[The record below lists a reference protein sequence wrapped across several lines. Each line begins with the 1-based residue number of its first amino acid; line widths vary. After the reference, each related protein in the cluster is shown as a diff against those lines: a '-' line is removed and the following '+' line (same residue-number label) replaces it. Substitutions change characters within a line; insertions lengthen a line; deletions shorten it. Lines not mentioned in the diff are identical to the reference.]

1 MPATRWHA
9 PCSLVDID
17 RERPLE
23 PTPELLLRYTRPGPR
38 YTSYPTAPA
47 WQADFPESGWTEGL
61 RQLEGPV
68 SVYVHVPFCEEQC
81 SYCACNMVVA
91 RRREAGTR
99 YLNALEKQVRALP
112 LSAEQLD
119 VDRLHLGGGTP
130 TWLDPEELERLFDIL
145 ALRFRTLPDARVSVE
160 ADPAVTRVEHLEAL
174 ARRGA
179 RRLSLGVQSFD
190 EVVLTAVNRPQR
202 YEDIRGMVD
211 EARWLGFERL
221 NLDLMYGLPH
231 QTPERFA
238 GTLAKALSLRPDRF
252 AVFGY
257 AHVPWIKSHQ
267 KKLDVA
273 GLPGPAAR
281 ANMYLQARATLLGAG
296 YEAVGIDHFAL
307 PDDPL
312 AAARRAGTLG
322 RDFMGYTTRAG
333 GAMIGL
339 GMSAISDLG
348 DRYVQQQAKLSRW
361 WKAAEEGAPL
371 VEKGALLTP
380 EDQLRRAVITGLMCN
395 LRLPYAPIERQFGVD
410 FKRHFKEELD
420 GLSDMEDAGLV
431 ERGDD
436 WLAIT
441 DSGQLF
447 VRNAAMRF
455 DAYLK
460 GRGEKPRFSQT
471 V

>member
-1 MPATRWHA
+1 
-9 PCSLVDID
+9 
-17 RERPLE
+17 LE

-47 WQADFPESGWTEGL
+47 WQTDFPESGWTEGL
-61 RQLEGPV
+61 QKLDGPV

-91 RRREAGTR
+91 RRRAAGTR
-99 YLNALEKQVRALP
+99 YLDALEKQVRALP
-112 LSAEQLD
+112 LSAARLD

-130 TWLDPEELERLFDIL
+130 TWLDPDELERLFDLI
-145 ALRFRTLPDARVSVE
+145 ALRFRILPEARISVE
-160 ADPAVTRVEHLEAL
+160 ADPAVTRVEHLETL
-174 ARRGA
+174 SKRGA

-190 EVVLTAVNRPQR
+190 EVVLAAVNRPQR
-202 YEDIRGMVD
+202 FEDIRGMVD

-238 GTLAKALSLRPDRF
+238 GTLAKAIALRPDRL

-257 AHVPWIKSHQ
+257 AHVPWIKPHQ
-267 KKLDVA
+267 KKLDEA
-273 GLPGPAAR
+273 ALPGPAGR
-281 ANMYLQARATLLGAG
+281 ATMYLQARAALLGAG

-348 DRYVQQQAKLSRW
+348 DRYVQHQAKLSRW
-361 WKAAEEGAPL
+361 WKAAEEGGPL
-371 VEKGALLTP
+371 VEKGAILSAD
-380 EDQLRRAVITGLMCN
+380 DQLRRAVITGLMCN
-395 LRLPYAPIERQFGVD
+395 LRLPYAPIERRFGVD
-410 FKRHFKEELD
+410 FQQHFARELA
-420 GLSDMEDAGLV
+420 GLADMEEAGLV
-431 ERGDD
+431 ERDD
-436 WLAIT
+436 AALRVT

-455 DAYLK
+455 DAYLS
-460 GRGEKPRFSQT
+460 GRGEKQRFSQT